1 MIGVVLWCDQAD
13 RKAVIWCDD
22 NGDLAFYHD
31 KDGGL
36 DPTGFFDAG
45 DMVQFEVDICR
56 NLRQAKNARL
66 VQEHAFSGLPE
77 RLKNSAGMSDS
88 GTAQVLPFA
97 PRKITGNMEPAL
109 RKA

>member
-31 KDGGL
+31 KDGVL
-36 DPTGFFDAG
+36 DPTEFFDAG
-45 DMVQFEVDICR
+45 DMVQFDVDICR

-66 VQEHAFSGLPE
+66 VQERAFSGLPE
-77 RLKNSAGMSDS
+77 RLKNSAGMSASD
-88 GTAQVLPFA
+88 TAQVLPFE
-97 PRKITGNMEPAL
+97 PRNNHCDVEPAL